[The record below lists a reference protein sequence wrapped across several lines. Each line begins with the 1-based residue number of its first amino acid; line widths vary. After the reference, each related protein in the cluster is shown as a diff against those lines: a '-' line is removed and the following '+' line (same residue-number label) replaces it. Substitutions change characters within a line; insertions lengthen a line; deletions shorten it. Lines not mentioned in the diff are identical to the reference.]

1 METPSWLGL
10 AGMGRTVCRRL
21 PAVLLPVV
29 AALATTLLLS
39 LRDGRQGYVAT
50 ATLRLQPAGSSALVP
65 YTPARPPSIEGLAA
79 TLSTFLATQGF
90 ALVLQERT
98 GELLWPATEAGASAA
113 AGPAGTPLAV
123 WHSGLSGA
131 AVQLEGRLVPRTA
144 LYRITVQHPDPAR
157 AVALAGA
164 TAELLASPPAED
176 PVATETRPGAAAG
189 MAAGEPARLREE
201 LALIEARTTALRRQ
215 LQAFAALDGA
225 ALAGAS
231 AAPLVQELRALEESR
246 RRVLAAL
253 AAPGAAPSQ
262 PDGAAGGIA
271 TVIDRAT
278 GARPVALER
287 AAQLAP
293 AAGLAGLLAG
303 LALAL
308 GLHARDGRAH
318 DAAEVAAALG
328 LPVAGRVPAPHRPA
342 CSPAAGAPVPE
353 AYRRLAL
360 RLAARTSPG
369 GPADGAAAGATAG
382 ARAGSCLLFLDVS
395 SPHPGAGTAAM
406 APAVAAHLA
415 AALAQ
420 EGHHVLLVDGCLAR
434 PALPAPAGLA
444 SGPGLAERLA
454 AAAAPAVAPEQ
465 AQPARAAGALQED
478 GAGAAPPAE
487 PGGQP
492 APPAAA
498 AGAPGSGTVLV
509 MPAGRTETLA
519 AGRRAL
525 HTGAAPA
532 ALAALAAGYD
542 TVLIAGPAALET
554 VDAALLARAAAAT
567 YLCVRLEE
575 TALADAVEARDLLA
589 GAGGQVA
596 GLVVMAAPP
605 LLPPRP
611 RRRPPSLPPPPAG
624 AGPHVPPSSSHAA
637 EAARRAGVDATGR
650 AAPDAAA
657 PDAPPLP
664 GDARGRRRGRPPGA
678 PEAPAPDAP
687 RPPAGTAPPPAEV
700 PAPASPQPAAGGP
713 VTVPAGELAGRAPRR
728 RTPAHQDSARARRRT
743 AAWQQ
748 AVRAIEAGLQRL
760 ATPPPPPDQA

>member
-10 AGMGRTVCRRL
+10 AGMGRVVCRRL

-29 AALATTLLLS
+29 AALAATLLLS

-50 ATLRLQPAGSSALVP
+50 ATLRLHPAGSSALVP
-65 YTPARPPSIEGLAA
+65 YTPARPPSPEGLAA

-90 ALVLQERT
+90 ALLLQERT
-98 GELLWPATEAGASAA
+98 GEPLWPAAAAGASAA

-123 WHSGLSGA
+123 WQSGPSGA
-131 AVQLEGRLVPRTA
+131 AVQIEGRLVPRTA
-144 LYRITVQHPDPAR
+144 LYRITVRHPDPAR

-176 PVATETRPGAAAG
+176 AVAAETRPGAPAG
-189 MAAGEPARLREE
+189 GAGGEPARLREE
-201 LALIEARTTALRRQ
+201 LALIEARTAALRRQ

-246 RRVLAAL
+246 RRVLATL
-253 AAPGAAPSQ
+253 AALGAPPSP

-278 GARPVALER
+278 PARPVALER
-287 AAQLAP
+287 AGQLAP

-308 GLHARDGRAH
+308 GLHAHDGRAH
-318 DAAEVAAALG
+318 DAPEVAAALG
-328 LPVAGRVPAPHRPA
+328 LPLAGRVPAPHRSA
-342 CSPAAGAPVPE
+342 CSPAPQASRTPSPATSTPVPE

-360 RLAARTSPG
+360 RLAAGTSPG
-369 GPADGAAAGATAG
+369 GPADGSADGPGAG
-382 ARAGSCLLFLDVS
+382 ARAGPCLLFLDVS
-395 SPHPGAGTAAM
+395 SPHRRAGTAAM

-420 EGHHVLLVDGCLAR
+420 EGQRVLLVDGCLAQ
-434 PALPAPAGLA
+434 PARHAPAGPA
-444 SGPGLAERLA
+444 AGPGLAERLV
-454 AAAAPAVAPEQ
+454 AAAAP
-465 AQPARAAGALQED
+465 AGALQED
-478 GAGAAPPAE
+478 GATPPA
-487 PGGQP
+487 QP
-492 APPAAA
+492 DGPPASPAGA
-498 AGAPGSGTVLV
+498 AGAEGSGTVLV
-509 MPAGRTETLA
+509 MPAGRTEALA

-525 HTGAAPA
+525 HAGAAPA
-532 ALAALAAGYD
+532 ALAALAAEYD

-554 VDAALLARAAAAT
+554 VDAALLARSAAAT

-589 GAGGQVA
+589 GAGGRVA
-596 GLVVMAAPP
+596 GLVVAAAPP

-611 RRRPPSLPPPPAG
+611 RRRPASLPPPPAA
-624 AGPHVPPSSSHAA
+624 AGPHLPPPAPHAA
-637 EAARRAGVDATGR
+637 AAARSPGVDATTR
-650 AAPDAAA
+650 AAPDAAP
-657 PDAPPLP
+657 PDAPLRRD
-664 GDARGRRRGRPPGA
+664 GARERRRGRPPAA
-678 PEAPAPDAP
+678 PAAAAPDAP
-687 RPPAGTAPPPAEV
+687 RPPAGIPPRPAEV
-700 PAPASPQPAAGGP
+700 PAPMP
-713 VTVPAGELAGRAPRR
+713 PR
-728 RTPAHQDSARARRRT
+728 PARRRS

-748 AVRAIEAGLQRL
+748 ALRAIDAGLQRL
-760 ATPPPPPDQA
+760 ATPAQPPDQT